1 MPAELYLDASF
12 AIALASS
19 GDQYHTR
26 AVELARRIEA
36 QQSRLVTTAA
46 VALEI
51 GNALAK
57 LRYRQAAVNLL
68 TSLHADPSVQVVPLS
83 ESLYVAGL
91 DLYRNRP
98 DKEWGLTDC
107 ISFTLMHERGIT
119 DALSADMH
127 FRQAG
132 FRPLLVDPI

>member
-57 LRYRQAAVNLL
+57 VRYRQAAVNLL

-132 FRPLLVDPI
+132 FRPLLIDPI